1 MKNKVITLSLAILTA
16 TVLLIGCGSMNNK
29 EEATTV
35 EEITET
41 EETTTVEEITDEENS
56 TTDEETTETKDTE
69 YGTELEDDPNDVGL
83 ADTSDAII
91 DGDMVFASD
100 VDPADK
106 NQIMKAREV
115 QLADMDFCDENS
127 DGLIDKDE
135 AKEVASMI
143 DNDMIESWKDFIS
156 GKDISEYTLD
166 KSTSS
171 SSSSSSNS
179 SSTSGLT
186 QQQMDELIGATPD
199 NTANTPQLHGLTDED
214 FEGLRTDVTVY

>member
-1 MKNKVITLSLAILTA
+1 MKNKVITLSLTILTA

-35 EEITET
+35 EETTET
-41 EETTTVEEITDEENS
+41 EETTTVEEITDEEKL
-56 TTDEETTETKDTE
+56 TTDEETEDTE
-69 YGTELEDDPNDVGL
+69 YGTVLEDDPNDVGL

-106 NQIMKAREV
+106 NQIMKAREA
-115 QLADMDFCDENS
+115 QLVDMDFCDENS
-127 DGLIDKDE
+127 DGLVDKDE

-143 DNDMIESWKDFIS
+143 DDDMIESWNDFIS

-199 NTANTPQLHGLTDED
+199 NTANTRQIDPNEVVDHSGM
-214 FEGLRTDVTVY
+214 RTDGYAY